1 MKQIYEVLIS
11 DGIRIGN
18 YEYPDDA
25 KIATVLKDHGFKP
38 AGKMVGILT
47 GGGSHVPVKGDD
59 LEHTRLFQC
68 PYTWVESLP
77 RVTIRLMSDQKEQ
90 AG

>member
-1 MKQIYEVLIS
+1 MNQEYEVVIS

-18 YEYPDDA
+18 YEYHEYA
-25 KIATVLKDHGFKP
+25 RIATVLKDHGFKP
-38 AGKMVGILT
+38 VGKMVGILT

-68 PYTWVESLP
+68 PYTWVGSLP

-90 AG
+90 A

>member
-1 MKQIYEVLIS
+1 MKRIYEVLIS

-18 YEYPDDA
+18 YEYPENA
-25 KIATVLKDHGFKP
+25 KIADVLKDHGFKP
-38 AGKMVGILT
+38 VGNIVGILT
-47 GGGSHVPVKGDD
+47 GGGSHVPVKVDD

-68 PYTWVESLP
+68 PYTWVGSLP

-90 AG
+90 T

>member
-18 YEYPDDA
+18 YEYPENA
-25 KIATVLKDHGFKP
+25 KIADVLKDHGFKP
-38 AGKMVGILT
+38 VGNMVGILT

-68 PYTWVESLP
+68 PYTWGGSLP

-90 AG
+90 T

>member
-1 MKQIYEVLIS
+1 MKQICEVLIS

-18 YEYPDDA
+18 YEYPENA
-25 KIATVLKDHGFKP
+25 KIADVLKDHGFKP
-38 AGKMVGILT
+38 VGNMVGILT

-68 PYTWVESLP
+68 PYTWVGSLP

-90 AG
+90 A

>member
-1 MKQIYEVLIS
+1 MKRIYEVLIS

-18 YEYPDDA
+18 YEYHEYA
-25 KIATVLKDHGFKP
+25 RIATVLKDHGFKP
-38 AGKMVGILT
+38 VGKMVGILT

-59 LEHTRLFQC
+59 LKHIRLFQC
-68 PYTWVESLP
+68 PYTWVGSLP

-90 AG
+90 T

>member
-1 MKQIYEVLIS
+1 MKRKYEVLIS

-18 YEYPDDA
+18 YEYHEYA
-25 KIATVLKDHGFKP
+25 RIATVLKDHGFKP
-38 AGKMVGILT
+38 VGKMVGILT

-68 PYTWVESLP
+68 PYTWVGSLP

-90 AG
+90 A

>member
-1 MKQIYEVLIS
+1 MKRIYEVLIS

-18 YEYPDDA
+18 YEYPEDA

>member
-1 MKQIYEVLIS
+1 MKQICEVLIS

-18 YEYPDDA
+18 YEYPENA
-25 KIATVLKDHGFKP
+25 KIADVLKDHGFKP
-38 AGKMVGILT
+38 VGNMVGILT

-59 LEHTRLFQC
+59 LKHIRLFQC
-68 PYTWVESLP
+68 PYTWVGSLP

-90 AG
+90 T

>member
-1 MKQIYEVLIS
+1 MKQICEVLIS

-18 YEYPDDA
+18 YEYPENA
-25 KIATVLKDHGFKP
+25 KIADVLKDHGFKP
-38 AGKMVGILT
+38 VGKMVGILT

-59 LEHTRLFQC
+59 LKHIRLFQC
-68 PYTWVESLP
+68 PYTWVGSLP
-77 RVTIRLMSDQKEQ
+77 RITIRLMSDQKEQ